1 MHWIVSEEPPV
12 PKLDVPCVE
21 DLLLTQEY
29 TSTTDKLQWLKIKLA
44 ITKEQIQQV
53 AQLTAGQRNN
63 HLWAMVRK
71 DRLTASNFGPVLAAI
86 RRNRFPPS
94 LFKQILSSY
103 DLSTKDAILWG
114 ITNESVA
121 REQYCS
127 FGDAVVTETG
137 VWLHE
142 SGVLGASPDDIIHRA
157 ATYNYSHQDPEVAEL
172 LEAIGLRPEIMEV
185 KCPFSARNLTIEA
198 AITSCKGFCL
208 EIQTHNGKAS
218 YRLKQDHHYYDQV
231 QGQLHIL
238 NKSACDFVVW
248 TTKDIAIVRI
258 LQDAMWTPNMEKLDD
273 FYFSKLLPII
283 QQ

>member
-1 MHWIVSEEPPV
+1 
-12 PKLDVPCVE
+12 
-21 DLLLTQEY
+21 
-29 TSTTDKLQWLKIKLA
+29 
-44 ITKEQIQQV
+44 
-53 AQLTAGQRNN
+53 
-63 HLWAMVRK
+63 MVRK
-71 DRLTASNFGPVLAAI
+71 NRLTASNFGPVLAAI
-86 RRNRFPPS
+86 RRNRLVPRMPKRFIVFIQKIS
-94 LFKQILSSY
+94 DKKACYHYCQN
-103 DLSTKDAILWG
+103 T
-114 ITNESVA
+114 ESV
-121 REQYCS
+121 
-127 FGDAVVTETG
+127 DNNG

-142 SGVLGASPDDIIHRA
+142 SGVLGASPDGIIHRA
-157 ATYNYSHQDPEVAEL
+157 ATNNYSHQDPEVAEL
-172 LEAIGLRPEIMEV
+172 LEAIGLRPEIIEV
-185 KCPFSARNLTIEA
+185 KCPFSARNLTIRA